1 MQYTTD
7 QHAMA
12 MALVLAR
19 RGMGSTRPNPPV
31 GAVVTQ
37 EGVLA
42 GAGFH
47 AEAGAPHAEA
57 LALEEAG
64 ERAWGGTLSVTLEP
78 CNHDGRTPPC
88 VPRIIQAGIRR
99 VNVAVRDPNPA
110 SKQGLDALQA
120 AGIEVRVGLDERRAR
135 YVLAGFASR
144 VERKRPRFALKMAA
158 SLDGKIASA
167 SGDSRW
173 ISSDIAR
180 AWVHRRR
187 READAILVGS
197 GTVLADDPL
206 LTTRSV
212 RGRNPDRIV
221 MDAGLKTPVS
231 ARVWKADGPRR
242 IAVASERAPVTARA
256 ALEGHGVE
264 VWMVPEVASGRVDV
278 STLAGRLGDE
288 GYTNV
293 LIEGG
298 GKIAGA
304 FIEAHLVDVI
314 WLVMSRHLLL
324 GGGGPGWS
332 EGLRVPSVTRAL
344 KVSRSH
350 IEALGPDWLCTIV
363 PEYAQWWDP
372 ETGHV

>member
-1 MQYTTD
+1 
-7 QHAMA
+7 
-12 MALVLAR
+12 
-19 RGMGSTRPNPPV
+19 MGATHPNPPV

-37 EGVLA
+37 EGA
-42 GAGFH
+42 IIGASFH
-47 AEAGAPHAEA
+47 REAGAPHAEM
-57 LALEEAG
+57 LALEQAG
-64 ERAWGGTLSVTLEP
+64 ERSRGATLSVTLEP
-78 CNHDGRTPPC
+78 CNHKGRTPPC
-88 VPRIIQAGIRR
+88 VPRILAAGIRR
-99 VNVAVRDPNPA
+99 VEMAVRDPNPL
-110 SKQGLDALQA
+110 SNQGLEALQA
-120 AGIEVRVGLDERRAR
+120 AGVEVRVGLDKRRAR
-135 YVLAGFASR
+135 YLLAGFASR
-144 VERKRPRFALKMAA
+144 VERKRPRFSLKMAA

-187 READAILVGS
+187 READAVLVGA
-197 GTVLADDPL
+197 GTVRADDPL

-212 RGRNPDRIV
+212 HGRDPDRIV
-221 MDAGLKTPVS
+221 LDAGLKTPVS

-242 IAVASERAPVTARA
+242 IAIASETAPPSAKE
-256 ALEGHGVE
+256 ALERHGVE
-264 VWMVPEVASGRVDV
+264 VWLLPESAPGHIELG
-278 STLAGRLGDE
+278 TLAERLGTE

-293 LIEGG
+293 LLEGG
-298 GKIAGA
+298 GGVAGA

-344 KVSRSH
+344 KVSRSK
-350 IEALGPDWLCTIV
+350 IESLGPDWLATIV

>member
-1 MQYTTD
+1 MRHTTD
-7 QHAMA
+7 QRAMA

-19 RGMGSTRPNPPV
+19 RGMGSARPNPPV

-37 EGVLA
+37 EGVVV
-42 GAGFH
+42 GAAFH
-47 AEAGAPHAEA
+47 AEAGAPHAEV
-57 LALEEAG
+57 LALEQAG
-64 ERAWGGTLSVTLEP
+64 ERAQGGTLCVTLEP
-78 CNHDGRTPPC
+78 CNHEGRTPPC

-99 VNVAVRDPNPA
+99 VDLAVRDPNPA
-110 SKQGLDALQA
+110 SNRGLEALQA
-120 AGIEVRVGLDERRAR
+120 AGIDVRVGVDERRAR
-135 YVLAGFASR
+135 HLLAGFASR
-144 VERKRPRFALKMAA
+144 VERRRPRFALKMAS

-173 ISSDIAR
+173 ISSDVAR

-197 GTVLADDPL
+197 GTVRADDPL
-206 LTTRSV
+206 LTIRSV

-221 MDAGLKTPVS
+221 MDAGLKTPAS
-231 ARVWKADGPRR
+231 AKVWKADGPRR
-242 IAVASERAPVTARA
+242 IAVASEGAPREAKHA
-256 ALEGHGVE
+256 IEGQGVE
-264 VWMVPEVASGRVDV
+264 VWTVPEVASGRIDL
-278 STLAGRLGDE
+278 SKFAARLGEE

-298 GKIAGA
+298 GTIAGA

-344 KVSRSH
+344 KVSRTH
-350 IEALGPDWLCTIV
+350 IASMGPDWLCTIV